1 MIIATHQ
8 GSYGYAKFPLAQLVT
23 FTDWTHNIMLHDI
36 PQSIRATD
44 NFEGIWVFNPIKI
57 YSIG

>member
-1 MIIATHQ
+1 MIIATYQ

-44 NFEGIWVFNPIKI
+44 NFEGI
-57 YSIG
+57 